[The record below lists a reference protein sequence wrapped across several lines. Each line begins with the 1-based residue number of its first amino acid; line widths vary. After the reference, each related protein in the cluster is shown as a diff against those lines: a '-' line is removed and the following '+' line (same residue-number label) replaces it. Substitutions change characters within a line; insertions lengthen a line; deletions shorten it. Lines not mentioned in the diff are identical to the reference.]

1 MVGARLFRGK
11 TRSRRED
18 GLKAE
23 IVAVGTEL
31 LLGQIPNGNA
41 QEIST
46 ALASIGVD
54 VHHHIVVGDNH
65 DRMVAALRSSVE
77 RADAVIVTGGLGP
90 TSDDITREAVAE
102 VIGTAIVRDPRLE
115 ETVRSIFDR
124 LGREMPEGNLKQADL
139 PEGATSIP
147 PEGTAPGFFIEH
159 EGSVIFCLPG
169 VPWEMRAMLTKT
181 VLPELRKRGGEASIV
196 TREILVMGLGESKTQ
211 ELIGDIVEE
220 QTNPTIAYLAGKGQV
235 RVRLAAKAGSENDAL
250 ALIRPIEERI
260 RERLGIDAVE
270 GSFPNMALAF
280 GEFLRERGITVAV
293 AESLTGGEMAAALS
307 GCGGSS
313 DFFKGG
319 LVTYAT
325 ESKRDVAGV
334 DEATLLGPG
343 AVSEETAG
351 QMAEAAAS
359 RFKADLGL
367 AATGVAGPSEQEGK
381 PVGLV
386 YLGASFGGKT
396 EVRRIQAYGDREN
409 IRGASVAAA
418 FDLGRRLV
426 LSLE

>member
-1 MVGARLFRGK
+1 M
-11 TRSRRED
+11 
-18 GLKAE
+18 
-23 IVAVGTEL
+23 AVGTEL

-54 VHHHIVVGDNH
+54 VHHHVAVGDNH
-65 DRMVAALRSSVE
+65 DRMVATLQNAVG
-77 RADAVIVTGGLGP
+77 RAEAVIVTGGLGP
-90 TSDDITREAVAE
+90 TSDDITREAVAAVAGVE
-102 VIGTAIVRDPRLE
+102 LVRDAKLE
-115 ETVRSIFDR
+115 DTIRSIFDR
-124 LGREMPEGNLKQADL
+124 LGREMPEGNLKQADV
-139 PEGATSIP
+139 PQGATSID

-159 EGSVIFCLPG
+159 EGCVIFCLPG
-169 VPWEMRAMLTKT
+169 VPWEMRAMLSKT
-181 VLPELRKRGGEASIV
+181 VLPELRRRGGEASIV

-211 ELIGDIVEE
+211 EMIGDIVEE

-235 RVRLAAKAGSENDAL
+235 RVRLAAKAASENDAL
-250 ALIRPIEERI
+250 ALIRPIEQHI

-313 DFFKGG
+313 DFFLGG

-343 AVSEETAG
+343 AVSEESAG

-367 AATGVAGPSEQEGK
+367 SATGVAGPSEQEGK

-386 YLGASFGGKT
+386 YLGASFGGRT

-409 IRGASVAAA
+409 IRGASVSAA
-418 FDLGRRLV
+418 FDLGRRLI

>member
-1 MVGARLFRGK
+1 
-11 TRSRRED
+11 
-18 GLKAE
+18 
-23 IVAVGTEL
+23 
-31 LLGQIPNGNA
+31 
-41 QEIST
+41 
-46 ALASIGVD
+46 
-54 VHHHIVVGDNH
+54 
-65 DRMVAALRSSVE
+65 MVAALQTATD

-90 TSDDITREAVAE
+90 TSDDITREAVAALTGVE
-102 VIGTAIVRDPRLE
+102 LVRDAELE
-115 ETVRSIFDR
+115 DTVRAIFDR
-124 LGREMPEGNLKQADL
+124 LGREMPEDNLKQADL
-139 PEGATSIP
+139 PQGAISIA

-159 EGSVIFCLPG
+159 DGCVLFCLPG
-169 VPWEMRAMLTKT
+169 VPWEMRAMLTKV
-181 VLPELRKRGGEASIV
+181 VLPELRRRGGEASIV

-235 RVRLAAKAGSENDAL
+235 RVRLAAKAESETDAL

-260 RERLGIDAVE
+260 RERLGIDAVD
-270 GSFPNMALAF
+270 GSFPNMAMAF

-293 AESLTGGEMAAALS
+293 AESLTGGEMSAALS

-319 LVTYAT
+319 FVTYAT

-343 AVSEETAG
+343 AVSEGSAA
-351 QMAEAAAS
+351 QMAEGAAS
-359 RFKADLGL
+359 RFDADLGL
-367 AATGVAGPSEQEGK
+367 SATGVAGPSEQEGK

-386 YLGASFGGKT
+386 YLGASFGGRT

-418 FDLGRRLV
+418 FDLGRRIILAQE
-426 LSLE
+426 S

>member
-1 MVGARLFRGK
+1 M
-11 TRSRRED
+11 
-18 GLKAE
+18 
-23 IVAVGTEL
+23 
-31 LLGQIPNGNA
+31 LGQIPNGNA
-41 QEIST
+41 QEISS

-54 VHHHIVVGDNH
+54 VHHHVAVGDNH
-65 DRMVAALRSSVE
+65 DRMVAALGCAAD
-77 RADAVIVTGGLGP
+77 RADAVLVTGGLGP
-90 TSDDITREAVAE
+90 TSDDITREAVAALTG
-102 VIGTAIVRDPRLE
+102 VDLVRDAELE
-115 ETVRSIFDR
+115 DIVRSIFDR

-139 PEGATSIP
+139 PAGATSIA
-147 PEGTAPGFFIEH
+147 PEGTAPGFFIDH
-159 EGSVIFCLPG
+159 GDAVIFCLPG
-169 VPWEMRAMLTKT
+169 VPWEMRAMLTKV
-181 VLPELRKRGGEASIV
+181 VLPELRRRGGDASIV

-211 ELIGDIVEE
+211 EMIGDIVEE

-343 AVSEETAG
+343 AVSEETAR
-351 QMAEAAAS
+351 QMAESAAS
-359 RFKADLGL
+359 RFEADLGL

-386 YLGASFGGKT
+386 YVGASFGGRT

-418 FDLGRRLV
+418 FDLGRRTILAQE
-426 LSLE
+426 S

>member
-1 MVGARLFRGK
+1 M
-11 TRSRRED
+11 
-18 GLKAE
+18 
-23 IVAVGTEL
+23 

-46 ALASIGVD
+46 ALASIGID
-54 VHHHIVVGDNH
+54 VHHHLVVGDNH
-65 DRMVAALRSSVE
+65 QRMVEALGAAMR
-77 RADAVIVTGGLGP
+77 RADAVVVTGGLGP

-102 VIGTAIVRDPRLE
+102 VTGRDIVRDPALE
-115 ETVRSIFDR
+115 EAIAAIFER
-124 LGREMPEGNLKQADL
+124 MGRDMPESNLKQADL
-139 PEGATSIP
+139 PSGATSID
-147 PEGTAPGFFIEH
+147 PEGTAPGFFLEH
-159 EGSVIFCLPG
+159 DGCVLFCLPG
-169 VPWEMRAMLTKT
+169 VPWEMRAMLTKV
-181 VLPELRKRGGEASIV
+181 VLPELRGRAGSAAIV

-211 ELIGDIVEE
+211 EKIGDIVEE

-235 RVRLAAKAGSENDAL
+235 RVRLAAKAATESEAL
-250 ALIRPIEERI
+250 ALIGPVEDRI

-270 GSFPNMALAF
+270 GSFPTMALAM

-293 AESLTGGEMAAALS
+293 AESLTGGEMSAALS

-325 ESKRDVAGV
+325 ESKRDIAGV

-343 AVSEETAG
+343 AVSEETAA

-359 RFKADLGL
+359 RFEADLGL
-367 AATGVAGPSEQEGK
+367 SATGVAGPSEQEGK

-386 YLGASFGGKT
+386 YVAASFGGKT

-409 IRGASVAAA
+409 IRGASVSAA
-418 FDLGRRLV
+418 FDLGRRV
-426 LSLE
+426 ILSQDG